1 MTKTEPQ
8 EVAPVFGI
16 VRRKSR
22 SELVRQELNQGM
34 EHFRQAAAHAAQ
46 GTGATVGPKFYAA
59 RDRMQPAAGRV
70 KDVAVSGWGSTV
82 ASLAPLAA
90 AATENARQTGK
101 DAKQANQNAK
111 KAAKAKDKAN
121 TKAAKKLQKKA
132 TKAVGGKQSKGK
144 SSKLT
149 GLLLVGAAV
158 GAGAAYLAKRR
169 QGQQWEEYDP
179 SRPIAVA
186 EPTDPTVVE
195 PSSTSVT
202 ESFTT
207 TETTPVRGDATA
219 LTTPVGDD
227 DLDIATTPVDQTSSA
242 LHNPEV
248 ARLAG
253 GGTAPNKL

>member
-59 RDRMQPAAGRV
+59 KDRMQPAAGRV

-90 AATENARQTGK
+90 AATENVRQTSK
-101 DAKQANQNAK
+101 DAKQANDKAK
-111 KAAKAKDKAN
+111 KATKAKDKAN
-121 TKAAKKLQKKA
+121 TKAAAKLQKKA
-132 TKAVGGKQSKGK
+132 TKAVSRKQSKGK
-144 SSKLT
+144 SSKLA

-169 QGQQWEEYDP
+169 QGQQWDEYDP

-195 PSSTSVT
+195 PTGT
-202 ESFTT
+202 QLTQTFAE
-207 TETTPVRGDATA
+207 TETAPVYGDANPTA
-219 LTTPVGDD
+219 TTAAD
-227 DLDIATTPVDQTSSA
+227 DLDIPVTPVDQTSSA

-248 ARLAG
+248 ARMAG
-253 GGTAPNKL
+253 GGTNPNKI

>member
-22 SELVRQELNQGM
+22 SELVRQELGQGM
-34 EHFRQAAAHAAQ
+34 EHFRQAATHAAQ

-59 RDRMQPAAGRV
+59 RDRVQPAAGRV
-70 KDVAVSGWGSTV
+70 KDVASSGWGSAVT
-82 ASLAPLAA
+82 ALAPLAA
-90 AATENARQTGK
+90 AATENARQANK
-101 DAKQANQNAK
+101 DAKQANENAK
-111 KAAKAKDKAN
+111 KAAKAKNKAN

-132 TKAVGGKQSKGK
+132 TKAVGNKQSKSK

-195 PSSTSVT
+195 PTGSTFTGTFAEETPSVSGAT
-202 ESFTT
+202 
-207 TETTPVRGDATA
+207 TTPVT
-219 LTTPVGDD
+219 DD
-227 DLDIATTPVDQTSSA
+227 DLDIPVTPVDQTSSA
-242 LHNPEV
+242 MHNPQV
-248 ARLAG
+248 ARMAG
-253 GGTAPNKL
+253 GGTAPNNQ